1 VNRPRELILGITD
14 DDKALHIATRVD
26 LGAHFVGLRPGG
38 GPRPRPSRGFT
49 ATRRDVFVDVF
60 VGWSGNEDERRAL
73 PRGTLAELE
82 PGEFVL
88 PDDRHPT
95 WEFFDATGRRL
106 SREEVE
112 HPAVAPED
120 TDPTAEVVDE
130 QVLLLRVARAL
141 GYLQAILD
149 RRPELGQLAPGQV
162 ITETPH
168 PEGTLAEVI
177 EQLASE
183 FGPMNPNTM
192 PNRGGWLHLLAHAA
206 GVAHR

>member
-1 VNRPRELILGITD
+1 VNQPRELILAITN

-38 GPRPRPSRGFT
+38 GPRPRPGRGFT
-49 ATRRDVFVDVF
+49 ATRGDVFVD
-60 VGWSGNEDERRAL
+60 WSGNEDESRAL

-112 HPAVAPED
+112 HHAVAPEEPG
-120 TDPTAEVVDE
+120 PTVEVVDE

-149 RRPELGQLAPGQV
+149 RRPELGQIAPGHV

-168 PEGTLAEVI
+168 PEGTLAEVV

-206 GVAHR
+206 GVALR